1 MAATLTKRLD
11 AGAQQ
16 AVSKRQERPP
26 REHSSVVPR
35 KGMLLVLVC
44 LAQLMVILD
53 VSIVNVALPSI
64 REGLRFST
72 TGLQWVVNAYT
83 LTFAG
88 FLLLGGRAADLLGRR
103 RVFLAGTALFAF
115 ASLACALADSR
126 SLLIGA
132 RALQG
137 IGGAVISPASLAII
151 ATSFAEGRERSRALG
166 VWGAMGGLGGSLG
179 VLLGGILTQAF
190 SWPAIF
196 LVNVP
201 IAIGV
206 IVCSRGLIPEGR
218 RESATRHF
226 DASGALLVTGGLTAL
241 VYGIVRTD
249 TLGWGSTGVIAPL
262 VLGAVLLATF
272 VFVEGKVAQ
281 EPLMPLRVFT
291 MARLRAANL
300 IMFLLYAAVF
310 AIWFFLSL
318 YLQQVLHYDPLQTGV
333 RFLPMTLAIMA
344 TSTLAPRLVARFGER
359 VVLTVGMLVAATGL
373 FLLTGVHSG
382 GSYLA
387 DVLPGGLLAGLGLG
401 LSLVPATIAAVAGV
415 PARESGLASGMLNTS
430 RLIGGALGLA
440 VLSTIAASR
449 TRADL
454 LLGAS
459 GPSALS
465 SGFRLAFAVS
475 AVLSLLGALV
485 AVVLLRARPPAPE
498 EVASPAPHQSTSPA
512 LHQSSASAP
521 LAAELG
527 LAARLSRLQ
536 AAHAAAYRV
545 VLRVA
550 RGLPE
555 R

>member
-1 MAATLTKRLD
+1 MAATLTQRPHTEEQH
-11 AGAQQ
+11 G
-16 AVSKRQERPP
+16 VSERQEHPTSER
-26 REHSSVVPR
+26 SAVVQR
-35 KGMLLVLVC
+35 KGVLLVLVC

-103 RVFLAGTALFAF
+103 RVFLAGTALFAL

-206 IVCSRGLIPEGR
+206 IVFSRGLIPEGR
-218 RESATRHF
+218 RETAARHF

-262 VLGAVLLATF
+262 ALGAVLLATF
-272 VFVEGKVAQ
+272 VFVEGRVAQ

-300 IMFLLYAAVF
+300 IMFLLYASVF

-333 RFLPMTLAIMA
+333 RFLPMTLSIMI

-359 VVLTVGMLVAATGL
+359 LVLTVGMLVAAIGL
-373 FLLTGVHSG
+373 YLLTGVHSG
-382 GSYLA
+382 GSYVA

-415 PARESGLASGMLNTS
+415 PAKESGLASGMLNTS

-440 VLSTIAASR
+440 VLSTIAASQ
-449 TRADL
+449 TRAHL
-454 LLGAS
+454 LHGAS
-459 GPSALS
+459 GASALS
-465 SGFRLAFAVS
+465 SGFSVAFAVS
-475 AVLSLLGALV
+475 AGLSLLGALA
-485 AVVLLRARPPAPE
+485 AVVLLRARPPAHE
-498 EVASPAPHQSTSPA
+498 ASASVVPHE
-512 LHQSSASAP
+512 SSASAP
-521 LAAELG
+521 LAKDLVQPEPPLSSRRSIG
-527 LAARLSRLQ
+527 ETTARRSASAQRQ
-536 AAHAAAYRV
+536 A
-545 VLRVA
+545 
-550 RGLPE
+550 
-555 R
+555 

>member
-1 MAATLTKRLD
+1 MAATLIQNPP
-11 AGAQQ
+11 AGEQGRGSSGQ
-16 AVSKRQERPP
+16 SVPTSERTAVR
-26 REHSSVVPR
+26 PR
-35 KGMLLVLVC
+35 KGVLLVLVC

-64 REGLRFST
+64 RDGLRFST

-103 RVFLAGTALFAF
+103 RVFLAGTALFAL

-179 VLLGGILTQAF
+179 VLLGGVLTQAF

-201 IAIGV
+201 IAIAV
-206 IVCSRGLIPEGR
+206 IVFSRGLIPEGR
-218 RESATRHF
+218 AASAVRHF

-249 TLGWGSTGVIAPL
+249 TLGWGSSGVIAPL
-262 VLGAVLLATF
+262 ALGAVALAAF
-272 VFVEGKVAQ
+272 VFVEGKLARA
-281 EPLMPLRVFT
+281 PLMPLRVFA

-318 YLQQVLHYDPLQTGV
+318 YLQQVLHYDPLQTGL

-359 VVLTVGMLVAATGL
+359 RVLTVGMLVAALGL
-373 FLLTGVHSG
+373 YLLTGVHSG
-382 GSYLA
+382 GSYTA

-415 PARESGLASGMLNTS
+415 PAKESGLASGMLNTS

-440 VLSTIAASR
+440 VLSTVAASR

-454 LLGAS
+454 LIGAS

-465 SGFRLAFAVS
+465 SGFRVAFAVS
-475 AVLSLLGALV
+475 AGLSVLGAL
-485 AVVLLRARPPAPE
+485 AALVLLRARPAAPE
-498 EVASPAPHQSTSPA
+498 EIESSVREESRPST
-512 LHQSSASAP
+512 P
-521 LAAELG
+521 LVKEP
-527 LAARLSRLQ
+527 
-536 AAHAAAYRV
+536 V
-545 VLRVA
+545 
-550 RGLPE
+550 
-555 R
+555 

>member
-1 MAATLTKRLD
+1 MAATLTQNPRGGEQGTAPGRPGLPMSERT
-11 AGAQQ
+11 
-16 AVSKRQERPP
+16 AVR
-26 REHSSVVPR
+26 PR

-64 REGLRFST
+64 RDGLGFST

-103 RVFLAGTALFAF
+103 RVFLAGTALFAL
-115 ASLACALADSR
+115 ASLACAFADSR

-201 IAIGV
+201 IAIVV
-206 IVCSRGLIPEGR
+206 IVLSRGLIPEGR
-218 RESATRHF
+218 AESAARHF
-226 DASGALLVTGGLTAL
+226 DATGALLVTGGLTAL

-249 TLGWGSTGVIAPL
+249 TLGWGATGVIAPL
-262 VLGAVLLATF
+262 ALGAVLLAAF
-272 VFVEGKVAQ
+272 VFVEGRLAQ
-281 EPLMPLRVFT
+281 APLMPLRVFS

-318 YLQQVLHYDPLQTGV
+318 YLQQVLHYDPLQTGL
-333 RFLPMTLAIMA
+333 RFLPMTLAVMI

-359 VVLTVGMLVAATGL
+359 LVLTGGMLVAAVGL
-373 FLLTGVHSG
+373 YLLTGVHSG
-382 GSYLA
+382 GSYVA
-387 DVLPGGLLAGLGLG
+387 DVLPGGLLAGMGLG

-465 SGFRLAFAVS
+465 SGFRVAFAVS
-475 AVLSLLGALV
+475 AGLSVLGAL
-485 AVVLLRARPPAPE
+485 AAAVLLRVRPPAIE
-498 EVASPAPHQSTSPA
+498 EIASLAPRESGAAVA
-512 LHQSSASAP
+512 LVE
-521 LAAELG
+521 EL
-527 LAARLSRLQ
+527 S
-536 AAHAAAYRV
+536 
-545 VLRVA
+545 
-550 RGLPE
+550 
-555 R
+555 